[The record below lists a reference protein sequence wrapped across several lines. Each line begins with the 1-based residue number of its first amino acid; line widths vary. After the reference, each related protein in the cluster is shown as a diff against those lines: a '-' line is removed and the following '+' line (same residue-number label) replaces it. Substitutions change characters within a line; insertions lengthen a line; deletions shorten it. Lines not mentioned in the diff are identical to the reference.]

1 MTKYDPKYLDA
12 EEKELIRD
20 IKKMDTRSLRTP
32 TNKEQRAVRK
42 AARAFIQ
49 KESKMNI
56 RIAPSELE
64 QIKARAKTEG
74 LKYQSLVKSILHKY
88 VTGQLVEKSRKVG

>member
-12 EEKELIRD
+12 EEKELMRD
-20 IKKMDTRSLRTP
+20 IKKMNTRLLRAP
-32 TNKEQRAVRK
+32 TAREQRAVRK
-42 AARAFIQ
+42 AARSFIG

-56 RIAPSELE
+56 RITPSELE

-74 LKYQSLVKSILHKY
+74 LRYQSLVKSILHKY
-88 VTGQLVEKSRKVG
+88 VTGQLVERGRKAG

>member
-1 MTKYDPKYLDA
+1 MDEQESKA
-12 EEKELIRD
+12 RGREKHEAQRD
-20 IKKMDTRSLRTP
+20 
-32 TNKEQRAVRK
+32 VRK
-42 AARAFIQ
+42 AARTFIR

-56 RIAPSELE
+56 RITPSELE

-88 VTGQLVEKSRKVG
+88 VTGQLVERSRKAG